1 MKDRSLF
8 ALHWCRAPLERFGR
22 LSVVIV
28 LALVGLAPAPAVAH
42 ENDSIEISGRGWG
55 HGRGM
60 GQYGAYGYAVDFGW
74 SSAEILDHYYGG
86 TSSGPAPVGGL
97 VDPAAIRVELR
108 FMRGRT
114 TAVGLTQGSI
124 QLRGTD
130 EADLGQVDAGAV
142 RLRWTGGGFEVETA
156 ASCNGPWSAHSSIDG
171 RTTLRLVGSS
181 SVSGLDGLLHACGL
195 LDRVWYEGELR
206 AVVKDGLPVTVNV
219 VSVEDYLRGVVPNE
233 MPALWPAQAL
243 EAQAVAAR
251 SYALAGDSRQQ
262 PYADTCDTTRCQVYD
277 GVYTERGGFRSSSH
291 SNTDAAIAATAG
303 VVRLT
308 SAGSV
313 ARTEFS
319 SSTGGHTVGGDFTA
333 VADLGDAISANP
345 NHVWTTTV
353 SRSAIE
359 SRYGLGALSSV
370 DVVGRTGLGPDGGR
384 ASTVVFNFADGSVTE
399 TGDRVRS
406 FLGLKSDWFWFGG
419 GSGSEL
425 LTTTEGRYVDW
436 VYRQLGGRPATNAEL
451 VYWSEAVGNGNR
463 RTLTQPLARDQ
474 YFSGLLLDEL
484 YEVALG
490 RPADSSGRTYW
501 LGQIRAGAALDTIG
515 ASFYGSEEY
524 YRRSGGT
531 DQSFV
536 DSLYADVLG
545 RAPDSGGRR
554 YWLARLAADSVPIHH
569 VAAGFHAS
577 LESRHDRA
585 ERLHTRLY
593 GTPPSTDAG
602 AALAGRLLALDDLD
616 LAAEMAA
623 SSEAYLRSP

>member
-1 MKDRSLF
+1 MKDLSLF
-8 ALHWCRAPLERFGR
+8 ALRWCRTPLERLGT

-28 LALVGLAPAPAVAH
+28 LAVVGLTPAPASAH
-42 ENDSIEISGRGWG
+42 ENDTIEISGRGWG

-74 SSAEILDHYYGG
+74 SSAQILDHYYGG
-86 TSSGPAPVGGL
+86 TASGPAPGGGP
-97 VDPAAIRVELR
+97 VDPAGIRVELR

-114 TAVGLTQGSI
+114 TTVALSQGSI

-130 EADLGQVDAGAV
+130 EADLGLISTGAV

-171 RTTLRLVGSS
+171 RTTVRLIGSS
-181 SVSGLDGLLHACGL
+181 SVSGPDGLLQACGL
-195 LDRVWYEGELR
+195 LHRVWYEGELR
-206 AVVKDGLPVTVNV
+206 AVVNDGLPLTVNV
-219 VSVEDYLRGVVPNE
+219 VSVEGYLRGVVPNE

-277 GVYTERGGFRSSSH
+277 GLYTERGGFRSSTH

-308 SAGSV
+308 SSGAV

-359 SRYGLGALSSV
+359 GRYGLGSLSSV
-370 DVVGRTGLGPDGGR
+370 DVVERTGLGPDGGR
-384 ASTVVFNFADGSVTE
+384 ASAVVFNFAAGSVTE
-399 TGDRVRS
+399 SGDRVRS

-436 VYRQLGGRPATNAEL
+436 VYQQLGGRPATNAEL
-451 VYWSEAVGNGNR
+451 VHWSAAIGNSNR
-463 RTLTQPLARDQ
+463 RVLTGPLARDR

-490 RPADSSGRTYW
+490 RSADGSGRTYW
-501 LGQIRAGAALDTIG
+501 LEQIRNGAALDTIG

-536 DSLYADVLG
+536 ESLYADVLG
-545 RAPDSGGRR
+545 RAPDSGGRQ
-554 YWLARLAADSVPIHH
+554 YWLTRMAVDSVPIHH
-569 VAAGFHAS
+569 IATGFHAS
-577 LESRHDRA
+577 LESRRDRA
-585 ERLHTRLY
+585 GRLHTRLF
-593 GTPPSTDAG
+593 GAAPSTEKG
-602 AALAGRLLALDDLD
+602 TALAARLLVLDDLD
-616 LAAEMAA
+616 LAAEIAA
-623 SSEAYLRSP
+623 SSEAYEH